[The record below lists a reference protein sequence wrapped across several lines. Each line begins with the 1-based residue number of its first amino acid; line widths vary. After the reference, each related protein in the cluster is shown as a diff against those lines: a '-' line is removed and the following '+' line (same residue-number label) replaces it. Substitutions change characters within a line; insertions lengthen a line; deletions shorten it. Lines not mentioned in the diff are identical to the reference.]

1 MTMNRRD
8 FLRKSAKTLLVVP
21 IAAGFGSAAVAAD
34 MPKLDEAD
42 ATAVALGYKH
52 KAADVDPAQFPKY
65 ADGQKC
71 SNCVLIQG
79 ADGEE
84 WRPCPIFPGKAVAA
98 EGWCN
103 SWTPKA

>member
-1 MTMNRRD
+1 MNQKRRD
-8 FLRKSAKTLLVVP
+8 FLRTSAKTLLVVP
-21 IAAGFGSAAVAAD
+21 VVAGFGRVAVAAD
-34 MPKLDEAD
+34 MPKLEESD

-52 KAADVDPAQFPKY
+52 DASTVDASTYPKY
-65 ADGQKC
+65 EEGQKC

-79 ADGEE
+79 EEGAE
-84 WRPCPIFPGKAVAA
+84 WRPCPIFPGKLVSA